1 MSMGDIQLSKR
12 VDPECQA
19 ARQQDGL
26 TMEYQKGEGFKYEL
40 MRRNIDFLVGLT
52 NIDHCHVGFLGGFF
66 FYLAFSIIS

>member
-1 MSMGDIQLSKR
+1 M
-12 VDPECQA
+12 DPECQA

-26 TMEYQKGEGFKYEL
+26 TMEYQKGEGFICEL

-66 FYLAFSIIS
+66 FLFGVFDN